1 MLLIITFFIFRRGSV
16 SSVASVDEMHPK
28 ALAVIKT
35 DKKVDKKIDSNE
47 AATTN
52 NENQKD
58 VIEEMIKII
67 EMQRAVI
74 SEELMKAKKKA
85 KKAKSEEIKVI
96 LDEMLKL
103 AQLNDKLQFAE
114 ESVDRLEIALKQ
126 LKSSPNNT
134 ENKDQLITDHLACAK
149 DEVSRLRSANDQAA
163 LEVKDNQKALDAM
176 EQSKAERKQAL
187 KRLEYD
193 VNVIEKEGRKL
204 AKEYEKVLSI
214 NLDTILDEKDTLI
227 NSKLERLRD
236 PLLNVP
242 EQEDGKD
249 TLINTNNERLRDT
262 SLNVPKQN
270 ITDDE
275 EEEEIYTL
283 LNSSSTSTCSKQE
296 ENNSTTSSG
305 HSSDPC
311 VQELIAKE
319 SPIDVKNVNVNQQ
332 DENNSDTGL
341 SSLHTS
347 SDDGLYEV
355 GTLV

>member
-1 MLLIITFFIFRRGSV
+1 
-16 SSVASVDEMHPK
+16 MHPK

-35 DKKVDKKIDSNE
+35 DKKVDKTIDSNE
-47 AATTN
+47 ATTTN

-227 NSKLERLRD
+227 NTKMERLRD

-242 EQEDGKD
+242 KQED
-249 TLINTNNERLRDT
+249 NLRDT
-262 SLNVPKQN
+262 SLNVPKQSE
-270 ITDDE
+270 TDDEE